1 MFPIKAIH
9 TPTVRASILLTG
21 VIIAMI
27 SVSIMKFNSVPHVPI
42 LFAILLLFGYGLLK
56 RITYKELERG
66 LVDGASAGMSAV
78 FLFFFIGILV
88 SSWMMS
94 GTIPTIIYAGLQL
107 ITPTFFYAIVFVV
120 TAIIGLAVG
129 SSLTTVATIGVA
141 FISMAHILQ
150 LSFTACC
157 WRNRIRSVFRR

>member
-66 LVDGASAGMSAV
+66 LVNGASDGFPLQKLHAFS
-78 FLFFFIGILV
+78 LV
-88 SSWMMS
+88 DLEYV
-94 GTIPTIIYAGLQL
+94 GH
-107 ITPTFFYAIVFVV
+107 
-120 TAIIGLAVG
+120 LA
-129 SSLTTVATIGVA
+129 
-141 FISMAHILQ
+141 
-150 LSFTACC
+150 
-157 WRNRIRSVFRR
+157 